1 MKNLPTTFDLNSI
14 KIDNDQHYDFKKGQ
28 DECIICGKPTNIN
41 EKTKWVHITNEFIAV
56 ERDYSGDDSQG
67 CFPIG
72 NSCCKKLP
80 KNLIFLY

>member
-14 KIDNDQHYDFKKGQ
+14 KIYSDQEYNFKKDQ

-41 EKTKWVHITNEFIAV
+41 EKTKWVHITNEFFAV
-56 ERDYSGDDSQG
+56 EIDYSGDDSQG

-80 KNLIFLY
+80 KNLIFQY